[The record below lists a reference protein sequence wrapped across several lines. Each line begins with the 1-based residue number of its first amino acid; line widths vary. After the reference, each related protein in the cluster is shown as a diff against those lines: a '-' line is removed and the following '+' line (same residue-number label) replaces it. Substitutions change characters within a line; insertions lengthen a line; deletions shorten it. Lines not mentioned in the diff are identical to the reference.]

1 MKLTPGSSPQNP
13 TGWLSKRPDRAEV
26 MERKQYLYRKRI
38 IRQTEEDE
46 TPEGKM
52 SFVCWR
58 KEKKISHY
66 TTISHFT
73 QTLYLDYRHYV
84 PIKHKR
90 KVWHF
95 KLFRESAYRLSGK
108 KTKGKI
114 KIYYHLLKILLKIN
128 KTNTNKTQQK
138 SPTLSLSLYISL
150 SISLSLAWLG
160 DSLRRRKLRE
170 LICI

>member
-1 MKLTPGSSPQNP
+1 
-13 TGWLSKRPDRAEV
+13 
-26 MERKQYLYRKRI
+26 MERKHYLYRERI
-38 IRQTEEDE
+38 ISQSGAGE

-52 SFVCWR
+52 SLVCWR
-58 KEKKISHY
+58 KKKKICHY

-73 QTLYLDYRHYV
+73 QTLYLDFRHYV

-90 KVWHF
+90 KSQAF
-95 KLFRESAYRLSGK
+95 QTLQRICILPFRK
-108 KTKGKI
+108 KKTKTKGKI

-138 SPTLSLSLYISL
+138 SPTMSLSLCVSQ
-150 SISLSLAWLG
+150 SISLCAALPA
-160 DSLRRRKLRE
+160 DSQRRRKPRE

>member
-1 MKLTPGSSPQNP
+1 M
-13 TGWLSKRPDRAEV
+13 
-26 MERKQYLYRKRI
+26 
-38 IRQTEEDE
+38 
-46 TPEGKM
+46 GKM
-52 SFVCWR
+52 SVVCLR
-58 KEKKISHY
+58 ETNKKKISYY
-66 TTISHFT
+66 TTVSHFT
-73 QTLYLDYRHYV
+73 QALYLDYWHYV

-95 KLFRESAYRLSGK
+95 KLFRESAYCLSGK

-138 SPTLSLSLYISL
+138 SPTLSPSLYMSP
-150 SISLSLAWLG
+150 SISLCLAQLG

>member
-1 MKLTPGSSPQNP
+1 
-13 TGWLSKRPDRAEV
+13 
-26 MERKQYLYRKRI
+26 
-38 IRQTEEDE
+38 
-46 TPEGKM
+46 M
-52 SFVCWR
+52 SE
-58 KEKKISHY
+58 EKKNKKMSHY

-95 KLFRESAYRLSGK
+95 KLFRESAYCLSGK

-138 SPTLSLSLYISL
+138 SPTLSLSLYISP
-150 SISLSLAWLG
+150 SIALCSLAGRLSEEEEAERTHLHINCERQG
-160 DSLRRRKLRE
+160 LSSAAH
-170 LICI
+170 

>member
-1 MKLTPGSSPQNP
+1 MLHLAQGEQEAEACGQK
-13 TGWLSKRPDRAEV
+13 KRKPDRAE
-26 MERKQYLYRKRI
+26 
-38 IRQTEEDE
+38 EEE

-52 SFVCWR
+52 SLVCWG
-58 KEKKISHY
+58 KKKKISHY

-108 KTKGKI
+108 KKTKTKGKI

-150 SISLSLAWLG
+150 SISLSLARLG